1 MYRSRPPARKNH
13 TIPMIPTPFHTPRPK
28 GAANCGATEGSAQ
41 SSQSS
46 QIARFARLFLSSLS
60 SLPILLIISYLF
72 ISTPASRAAEATDS
86 VRTVTPAPE
95 TADTDSLAG
104 AGYTELDDFVIVERK
119 KLLQSDGAKL
129 TYNVTEDP
137 EAGSSN
143 ILDILRKVPGVSVDA
158 EDNVKVNGQSSFK
171 ILMNGTENPMLKG
184 DLKTVLKSLPAAS
197 IKKIEVISEPGA
209 KYEAEG
215 VGGILNIV
223 TDRKTDLSGF
233 LTQLQAW
240 VNAYQVGGYVNGR
253 TKVGKVMLD
262 ATVNYNNGNVW
273 PRSISSSRETEDL
286 TGSANHLETTLRKM
300 KSGWDYV
307 GGNASMSWEPD
318 TLNLFT
324 LSAQYGYNT
333 WGNWGDE
340 RREMLAP
347 DLTRRWLIERDR
359 DNDGRY
365 NGLGAEAS
373 YQHTFGKDGHNLVL
387 SYMYYFSRMHD
398 ESSYST
404 TLFEGSVADAP
415 YSASRDV
422 TNDNNHVFQ
431 IDYANPFSPKH
442 LLECGAKVNLVS
454 TRNDSRSLAGPD
466 APSAVVMPGSEVNM
480 TQFKDIYAVYASY
493 TGTFDKWNAKAG
505 VRYEH
510 TDMGLRYRT
519 AGHDDFT
526 TRLNDVVP
534 NAALSYNFTNASS
547 LRLAYQ
553 MRISRPGLW
562 SLNPFVNDLTPG
574 WLQYGN
580 PDLKSEKGHNVSLGY
595 SNYEGKFSGS
605 AKVTYRH
612 TANGINDIVFVRD
625 GVINS
630 TYANV
635 GLRQDVVFDLSGDWN
650 ITPDLRWSLYL
661 SATYQYL
668 KANSEMLKAKNIG
681 WQYYANTNITYT
693 MPCKVRLNA
702 YGGFHT
708 PWIDLQS
715 RGSNGYYYGLGANRS
730 FLKDDALTV
739 SVFAGNFAPVSRRNK
754 YTQTSESVRLTN
766 ITDYKQWNVGMSI
779 SFKFGG
785 LKAGVKKTA
794 ANIEKEDSGS
804 KGGGGNK

>member
-46 QIARFARLFLSSLS
+46 QIARFARLFLS

-273 PRSISSSRETEDL
+273 PRSMSSSRETEDL
-286 TGSANHLETTLRKM
+286 TGSANHLETTIRKM

-404 TLFEGSVADAP
+404 TLSEGSVADAP

-519 AGHDDFT
+519 AAHDDFT

-605 AKVTYRH
+605 AKVTYRQRH
-612 TANGINDIVFVRD
+612 QRYSLRPRRRDQFHLRQRRPPSGCCVRSQRRLEHHPRPALVALSLGHLPVSQGELRD
-625 GVINS
+625 AESQEYRLAVLRQHQHHLHDALQGAPQCLRRFLHPLDRPAEPRLQRILLRS
-630 TYANV
+630 GRQPLLPQGRRADRL
-635 GLRQDVVFDLSGDWN
+635 GLRRKLRPCEPPQQ
-650 ITPDLRWSLYL
+650 IHADLRERPPHQHHRLQ
-661 SATYQYL
+661 AVECRHEHIVQ
-668 KANSEMLKAKNIG
+668 
-681 WQYYANTNITYT
+681 
-693 MPCKVRLNA
+693 VRRSQGRRQEDRRQHREGRLR
-702 YGGFHT
+702 
-708 PWIDLQS
+708 LQ
-715 RGSNGYYYGLGANRS
+715 RG
-730 FLKDDALTV
+730 
-739 SVFAGNFAPVSRRNK
+739 RR
-754 YTQTSESVRLTN
+754 
-766 ITDYKQWNVGMSI
+766 
-779 SFKFGG
+779 
-785 LKAGVKKTA
+785 
-794 ANIEKEDSGS
+794 
-804 KGGGGNK
+804 